1 MGEPMSTSKSNVL
14 DGIPES
20 YQEYIVTIY
29 RLSAKSKIVTNI
41 DIAQKMKNAPSSV
54 YNMLVKLKDRNLLD
68 WEPKKKEIRLSETG
82 ILIGKRLIL
91 GHLIMEIFLREY
103 LGLED
108 QDEIHNLACKL
119 EHHVT
124 ESIQQ
129 GFRKR
134 IGNKAFKEIQ
144 KIVDK
149 DSDPECAI
157 QKLREVFPTP
167 DQIIGKFADLILKKL
182 PDSTKEIESVKT
194 QLLDEL

>member
-1 MGEPMSTSKSNVL
+1 MGELMALSKSNVL

-29 RLSAKSKIVTNI
+29 RLSAQSKIVTNI

-68 WEPKKKEIRLSETG
+68 WEPKKKAIRLSEEG
-82 ILIGKRLIL
+82 VKIGKRLIL
-91 GHLIMEIFLREY
+91 GHLIMELFLREY

-124 ESIQQ
+124 ESIQH

-134 IGNKAFKEIQ
+134 IGSKAFEEIQ
-144 KIVDK
+144 AIVDN
-149 DSDPECAI
+149 DSDPEFAI
-157 QKLREVFPTP
+157 QKLNEVFPTP
-167 DQIIGKFADLILKKL
+167 NQIINEFANQLLKRI
-182 PDSTKEIESVKT
+182 PDSKKEIESVKS
-194 QLLDEL
+194 QLLNKF